1 MPRNPARQEYRRAIL
16 DGMASALWLHAWLAN
31 GRTRGLAPSTPP
43 AAAKPAADLARLV
56 EALNSTPLDAL
67 FAAVWRGSR
76 LSPGLARRFGE
87 ELADDALGIS
97 AHASADMRLPTFEI
111 SYDHATNELEWEG
124 DAEPAVSTGT
134 TRNPAIEQ
142 ILLIEDEAPR
152 QDDMVRLF
160 KRIYPGAVV
169 TIADNAIDA
178 NALIDAHRY
187 DLIVS
192 DFDLADGTTGGDVL
206 DYLHERHPKMVNRFL
221 FVAGNPIVQDLHP
234 YWMMKGEVTKAATV
248 AAIARMPVANPSC
261 CSGCA

>member
-16 DGMASALWLHAWLAN
+16 DGMASTLWLRAWLAGGN
-31 GRTRGLAPSTPP
+31 ARGLAPPAPEVITQP
-43 AAAKPAADLARLV
+43 AAELARLV
-56 EALNSTPLDAL
+56 EALNSTTLDAL
-67 FAAVWRGSR
+67 FSTVWKGAR

-87 ELADDALGIS
+87 ELASDALGVS
-97 AHASADMRLPTFEI
+97 AHASNDMRLPTFEI
-111 SYDHATNELEWEG
+111 SYDRAGNELSWEG
-124 DAEPAVSTGT
+124 DSEPAVSTGK

-142 ILLIEDEAPR
+142 ILLIEDEPAR

-169 TIADNAIDA
+169 TISDNAIDA
-178 NALIDAHRY
+178 NEQIDAHRY

-206 DYLHERHPKMVNRFL
+206 DHIHDRHPKLVNRFL
-221 FVAGNPIVQDLHP
+221 FVSGNSIVQDMHP
-234 YWMMKGEVTKAATV
+234 YWIMKGEVTKAAMV
-248 AAIARMPVANPSC
+248 DAIARMPVANPSC